1 MAAEGSR
8 TAVVAALTGN
18 GLIAVAKF
26 AAAGLTGSAA
36 MLSEAWHS
44 VADTGNQALL
54 LRGMS
59 QSKRPADAEHPFGRG
74 QETYF
79 WSFMVAVMLFVGGAV
94 LSIQHGIEALRHPH
108 ELEEIV
114 VNVIVLG
121 IAMVIEGAVFFYA
134 YREFRRVRG
143 TRSNWRTFRGTKDT
157 AILVVLLEDSAALAG
172 LVVAMTG
179 MILSSA
185 TGDPVWDAIASL
197 LIGALLA
204 TVAIFLAIETKALLI
219 GEAASRSDRAG
230 VMAAVLGLRQVSGVG
245 RLLTMHMGA
254 NQILVNIDVDFVDG
268 LDDEGVEAAIDDVEK
283 AIRSTLPHA
292 GNIFVELETSSRG

>member
-1 MAAEGSR
+1 MATDGSR

-59 QSKRPADAEHPFGRG
+59 QSKRPADADHPFGRG
-74 QETYF
+74 KETYF

-108 ELEEIV
+108 ELDDIF
-114 VNVIVLG
+114 VNIIVLG
-121 IAMVIEGAVFFYA
+121 VATVIEGAVFFYA

-172 LVVAMTG
+172 LVVAMMG

-185 TGDPVWDAIASL
+185 TGDPVWDAVASL
-197 LIGALLA
+197 LIGVLLA
-204 TVAIFLAIETKALLI
+204 AVAILLAIETKALLI

-230 VMAAVLGLRQVSGVG
+230 IMAAVLGLRQVSGVG
-245 RLLTMHMGA
+245 RLLTMHMGSDRV
-254 NQILVNIDVDFVDG
+254 LVNIEVDFIDG
-268 LDDEGVEAAIDDVEK
+268 LDDSGVEAAIDDVET